1 MNQSYLVNGNL
12 MGGSGTYNYKLN
24 ADGSIGVDYFF
35 DGKPV
40 SNTEFQAFT
49 GADIA
54 AIEQAPYAQETPA
67 PAQEDTSSGSSSA
80 ATGPTEEQVAAYN
93 AQIEA
98 NYQMAVA
105 KAERD
110 KATQIQKYQ
119 DSLADLTRQEGTLGT
134 QKDEGMQGN
143 SSYFSQISPDAFQS
157 QIVNYNN
164 KVQGAYQE
172 GMNTVGRNKQRV
184 NEAVNTYQADVADY
198 LTGLSNQKQMDLG
211 NYGSAGNYQAYAGT
225 PAQPYVES
233 NYVQP
238 QYAGA
243 NTAGGL
249 TTSQMPV
256 KGVTDTTWDWL
267 RKQA

>member
-1 MNQSYLVNGNL
+1 MPG
-12 MGGSGTYNYKLN
+12 
-24 ADGSIGVDYFF
+24 
-35 DGKPV
+35 
-40 SNTEFQAFT
+40 
-49 GADIA
+49 
-54 AIEQAPYAQETPA
+54 
-67 PAQEDTSSGSSSA
+67 QEDTSYSGSSSSVP
-80 ATGPTEEQVAAYN
+80 TGPTAEQVAAYN

-119 DSLADLTRQEGTLGT
+119 DSLADLDKQGTTLGT

-143 SSYFSQISPDAFQS
+143 SAYFSSISPDAFQS
-157 QIVNYNN
+157 QIMNYNN

-184 NEAVNTYQADVADY
+184 NEAVNTYQADVSDY

-211 NYGSAGNYQAYAGT
+211 NYGSAGNYQAYAGNV
-225 PAQPYVES
+225 AQPYIEQ

-267 RKQA
+267 KKQA